1 MIWQHKEDKLEIFLD
16 KRNRFYSSIKFTC
29 EYSREKVNYLD
40 AQVSVGEGKLMTDLY
55 VKQTN
60 SHQYLDPS
68 SCHPYHCTKSIPYSL
83 ALRINLICSENASF
97 HLPCNELEGWLIKRN
112 CNPTVVRKQIL
123 KVRTFSR
130 DTLLD
135 KVKEVGNNDR

>member
-60 SHQYLDPS
+60 SHQYLDAS
-68 SCHPYHCTKSIPYSL
+68 SCHPYHCTKSIPYSQ
-83 ALRINLICSENASF
+83 ALRINWICSE
-97 HLPCNELEGWLIKRN
+97 
-112 CNPTVVRKQIL
+112 TVFLSMV
-123 KVRTFSR
+123 
-130 DTLLD
+130 
-135 KVKEVGNNDR
+135 